1 MLRAAVRWQAIIIIV
16 VKTVVLALLVIM
28 GLGTAAQDD
37 LARLQQS
44 ITRHFVGKNVTAR
57 FPYSNNNV
65 VLAPDGTC
73 QSGCARG
80 SWAGDG
86 THVVRRLEITAEEV
100 VITCDRLVVYYD
112 MADQPRAV
120 LTVYPIRFR
129 VKLNR
134 PPNAPSVL
142 QALRSVFRDTNE
154 PSPNGLPPDPERAL
168 DFEIRKA
175 KSHFL
180 VREKGSSEWKPAS
193 ELNAPLAIGILA
205 NGEKAY
211 LVSKAVTPPR
221 AVSAPDPKFPR
232 AGQNERHQGKVVFR
246 VVVDSFGRVQAMK
259 VESATGLAFMHSAVA
274 AVARW
279 EFDPA
284 TLDGRPVA
292 CEINVE
298 VNFRVH

>member
-1 MLRAAVRWQAIIIIV
+1 MVQAAVWWQAIIINV
-16 VKTVVLALLVIM
+16 VKTVGLTLLVVAA
-28 GLGTAAQDD
+28 LGAAAQDG
-37 LARLQQS
+37 LARLEQS
-44 ITRHFVGKNVTAR
+44 IARHFVGKNVTAR

-65 VLAPDGTC
+65 VVAPDGTC

-112 MADQPRAV
+112 TADQPRAV

-129 VKLNR
+129 VKLNG
-134 PPNAPSVL
+134 PPNARSVL
-142 QALRSVFRDTNE
+142 QVLRSVFRDTNE
-154 PSPNGLPPDPERAL
+154 PPPNGLPPDPERAP

-180 VREKGSSEWKPAS
+180 VREKGNSEWKPAW
-193 ELNAPLAIGILA
+193 ELNVPLEIGKLA
-205 NGEKAY
+205 DGEKVY
-211 LVSKAVTPPR
+211 LVSKAVSPPR

-232 AGQNERHQGKVVFR
+232 AGQNRRHHGKVVLR

-259 VESATGLAFMHSAVA
+259 VESAASPAFMRSAVA

-279 EFDPA
+279 KFDPA
-284 TLDGRPVA
+284 TLDGKPVA